1 MADSLPL
8 SMPDLTAIY
17 NAFDSDEPLP
27 GDDVRYVE
35 LAAVRGESKIARKL
49 VQRIKNAREP
59 ASYHLVMG
67 HTKCGKTTELN
78 RTRRLLE
85 DEGYVTVFV
94 DTAEM
99 LGLRSFEYTAVLLLV
114 AGQVVA
120 QLAQRAPRGFSVR
133 GASAQRLAEFLLAR
147 EITFGGQISGD
158 ASGHVEARAA
168 SGLLMR
174 LLGELGLGFEL
185 RGGFQKSRDIT
196 VKIESDTRGF
206 LEAVQDLVRDASEK
220 VLRAGYKGL
229 VVICDGCDKLVI
241 SATDEHGRSF
251 DLQLAMFVDHA
262 PDLQS
267 LPCHLIVT
275 VPISIQA
282 NLGDSW
288 EQSPEFVPAI
298 PVNRLLGCDE
308 RYSLAG
314 RAALRE
320 VVERRLSALG
330 TSVDE
335 LFGAPEL
342 LDRLIDV
349 SGGHIADLILLV
361 REAVLEAQTDTV
373 ERIDEPHIKR
383 STLRRALEYTRL
395 IETKY
400 LETLAAVDELKASPS
415 SSEEYRELIFK
426 RLVLEYICGVES
438 RVDLHPLV
446 AAADAYRRWRNPRL
460 P

>member
-1 MADSLPL
+1 
-8 SMPDLTAIY
+8 MPELTDIY

-27 GDDVRYVE
+27 GDDDFRYVE
-35 LAAVRGESKIARKL
+35 LAPVRGESKIARKL

-59 ASYHLVMG
+59 SSHHLVMG

-78 RTRRLLE
+78 RTQRLLE
-85 DEGYVTVFV
+85 DEGYVTVTI
-94 DTAEM
+94 DIAET
-99 LGLRSFEYTAVLLLV
+99 LGLRSFEYTAVLLLI
-114 AGQVVA
+114 AGQIVA
-120 QLAQRAPRGFSVR
+120 QLATRPTRGFNIR

-158 ASGHVEARAA
+158 AAGRVEAKVAP
-168 SGLLMR
+168 GLLTR
-174 LLGELGLGFEL
+174 LLGEFGLGFEL
-185 RGGFQKSRDIT
+185 RGGFQRSRDIT
-196 VKIESDTRGF
+196 VKLESDTRGF
-206 LEAVQDLVRDASEK
+206 LEAVQELVRDGCEK
-220 VLRAGYKGL
+220 VIRAGYKGL

-241 SATDEHGRSF
+241 NASDERGRSF

-267 LPCHLIVT
+267 LPCHVIYT

-298 PVNRLLGCDE
+298 PVNRLMGCDD
-308 RYSLAG
+308 SHPLAG
-314 RAALRE
+314 RAALSE
-320 VVERRLSALG
+320 VVRRRLTQLD
-330 TSVDE
+330 TSVEE
-335 LFGAPEL
+335 LFCEDGL
-342 LDRLIDV
+342 LDKLIDV

-361 REAVLEAQTDTV
+361 REAVLEAQTDGV
-373 ERIDEPHIKR
+373 ERIDTSHVNR
-383 STLRRALEYTRL
+383 SILRRALEYTRL
-395 IETKY
+395 IESKY
-400 LETLAAVDELKASPS
+400 LETLAKVDELKASPS
-415 SSEEYRELIFK
+415 NSEEYRELIFK

-446 AAADAYRRWRNPRL
+446 AASEGYRRWRNPRL